1 MARIVDPRFG
11 ARLRQLRQDQGWSLR
26 DLATEAY
33 LSKSQI
39 SEYENGRRRPSV
51 DMAETLDRALGA
63 DGALAALVIETNPT
77 DRDDPAGTAG
87 ADRVA
92 YAAASPARVDEAAV
106 THLGDMLQRQRHL
119 DDFLPADLLLP
130 AVESEL
136 TLVLHLAREARGPHA
151 AAVQLVAAEWM
162 QFAGW
167 MNSQTRRDARAAQL
181 LSTAARD
188 ALDLGAPDVA
198 SQAHN
203 FRGALERRR
212 NNPRGIVRWFMAA
225 YETPG
230 ISDLHRIDAAVQ
242 AVHGLGLLGEH
253 REASELLTRAEN
265 LADLVDARGQGA
277 HPTAY
282 WLTSDWLR
290 LPIGLA
296 HLGLGNHGVAADSL
310 QHGLDSLPADWQQA
324 SWAREYRDALEL
336 ADSRR

>member
-26 DLATEAY
+26 DLAAEAY

-63 DGALAALVIETNPT
+63 DGALAALVIETDPT
-77 DRDDPAGTAG
+77 DDP
-87 ADRVA
+87 DRVERMA
-92 YAAASPARVDEAAV
+92 YAATAPARVDQLAV
-106 THLGDMLQRQRHL
+106 QHLGDMLQRQRHL

-136 TLVLHLAREARGPHA
+136 ALVLHLAREARGPHA

-253 REASELLTRAEN
+253 DEARRLLAAAEN
-265 LADLVDARGQGA
+265 LTDQVDARGEGT

-282 WLTSDWLR
+282 WLNTDWLR

-296 HLGLGNHGVAADSL
+296 HLGLGNHAVAADSL
-310 QHGLDSLPADWQQA
+310 RYGLDQLPTDWQQA
-324 SWAREYRDALEL
+324 TWATEYRDALTL